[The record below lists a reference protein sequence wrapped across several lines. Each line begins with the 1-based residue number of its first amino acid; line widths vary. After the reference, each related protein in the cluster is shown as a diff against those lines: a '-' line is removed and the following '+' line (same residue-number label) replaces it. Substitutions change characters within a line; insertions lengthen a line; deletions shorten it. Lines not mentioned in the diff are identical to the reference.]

1 MSPGSVYRAVTL
13 LLWALVALNS
23 WVCRGLFWDGASF
36 LAIVLDTHTFNDFYP
51 ARAHVAWV
59 TQTPV
64 LLLAKAGV
72 SDTRILSMVYSATLF
87 ALPTALYQ
95 LALWRV
101 RADAV
106 LLGTT
111 LAILAAVYLPTWFF
125 IIGEYHTTY
134 AAATAAM
141 AILLTGHGLN
151 RRDGAILCGLGA
163 LCLASYEAMIYLGP
177 FLAAAT
183 VWSMVRRHPPEQST
197 DGVARLLGGIAALA
211 FMCGAVVATGA
222 VIEYWDHAYFTR
234 VRHATLDFWQDL
246 QFIVPLTGLGV
257 LSVVSIIWPSW
268 LKGGAPLVAV
278 GVVAA
283 VLVSTIWFRQILNPE
298 AMLFPPAHYVARTGA
313 GGMLVAFLAAM
324 WVHVAWRAAPP
335 RLLDILRQ
343 PLVGRRLVTAMFVLV
358 LAATVPDLALTRLWV
373 GYLGY
378 FRGVVTSQAG
388 LVSSSELPL
397 GQWPYRL
404 FAQDWTYPAL
414 SALVR
419 SAPGQGVIVAPKD
432 YRSFPPFEPS
442 CGTVPR
448 LEGYRW
454 HG

>member
-1 MSPGSVYRAVTL
+1 MSPRFAYRAVVL

-36 LAIVLDTHTFNDFYP
+36 LAIVLDTHTINDFYP

-72 SDTRILSMVYSATLF
+72 TDTHLLSMVYSATLF

-95 LALWRV
+95 LALWRA
-101 RADAV
+101 RADLV
-106 LLGTT
+106 L
-111 LAILAAVYLPTWFF
+111 LAAVVAIVALVYLSTSFF

-134 AAATAAM
+134 AAATAATM
-141 AILLTGHGLN
+141 IMFTGKGFS
-151 RRDGAILCGLGA
+151 RRDGALLCALGA
-163 LCLASYEAMIYLGP
+163 LCLASYEAMVYLGP

-183 VWSMVRRHPPEQST
+183 LWSMARSRTT
-197 DGVARLLGGIAALA
+197 DNVARLLGGLAALA
-211 FMCGAVVATGA
+211 FLGGAVVALRTI
-222 VIEYWDHAYFTR
+222 VEYWDHDYFTR
-234 VRHATLDFWQDL
+234 VRHATFDFWQDL
-246 QFIVPLTGLGV
+246 QFIVPLVGLGILSLV
-257 LSVVSIIWPSW
+257 SVVWPTW
-268 LKGGAPLVAV
+268 LKGRAPLVAV

-283 VLVSTIWFRQILNPE
+283 LLISTVWFRQFLNPE

-313 GGMLVAFLAAM
+313 GGVLLAFLTAA
-324 WVHVAWRAAPP
+324 WVHTAWRGNPP
-335 RLLDILRQ
+335 RLLAILSD
-343 PLVGRRLVTAMFVLV
+343 PAVSRRLVAAMVVLV
-358 LAATVPDLALTRLWV
+358 LAAAVPDLALSRLWA
-373 GYLGY
+373 GYLDY
-378 FRGVVTSQAG
+378 FRGVVTSRSG
-388 LVSSSELPL
+388 LVSSSELPM

-414 SALVR
+414 SVLLR
-419 SAPGQGVIVAPKD
+419 SAPDQAIVVAPKD

-448 LEGYRW
+448 LDGYRW
-454 HG
+454 PG